1 MRAPAEAAS
10 TTPRTP
16 LDVDRAYQV
25 GHRLPD
31 GERGDDDPDREAAVA
46 PEPGG
51 GHLHRRWVHAREED
65 ARGEAA
71 GERGGIV
78 GRPAERRVGGRPEQS
93 ADGEVPPGADD
104 VGEVEDRRPGGPH
117 HEAELHRG
125 GEPPRLAR
133 GEVPEGAILSGDRAG
148 GEPER
153 HPQHLGQREEAEHA
167 PPASVAQ
174 LDRLHDACRGLPFRE
189 GGIQLGAGRLQLH
202 TEPLGL
208 GGGVGCEVE
217 RGVLQPYP

>member
-1 MRAPAEAAS
+1 MQGAGRGGEHHAAH
-10 TTPRTP
+10 TAR
-16 LDVDRAYQV
+16 LDRAHQV

-65 ARGEAA
+65 AGGEAA
-71 GERGGIV
+71 GERGGV
-78 GRPAERRVGGRPEQS
+78 VCRPAERRVGGRPEQR

-133 GEVPEGAILSGDRAG
+133 GEVPQGAILSGDRAG

-174 LDRLHDACRGLPFRE
+174 LGRLHDAVSRPPIPRRRHPARRGPPPAPHRA
-189 GGIQLGAGRLQLH
+189 AGPGRRRR
-202 TEPLGL
+202 
-208 GGGVGCEVE
+208 V
-217 RGVLQPYP
+217 